1 MENLQKE
8 LEKLK
13 DIKPNVAIDDNS
25 LYLLIAIIAA
35 VLMLIIIAYFI
46 FKPKRKRKPTKKE
59 LAFKR
64 LKEIDL
70 NNSKEALYRV
80 SIDGAMFVNES
91 NKRLF
96 EEIERD
102 GVEYKYKKETKEL
115 SKDLRQKIESF
126 ISSIKLERKDDK

>member
-1 MENLQKE
+1 MILNEMISKIKE
-8 LEKLK
+8 YNYKNNTNFGYSISSLLSLK
-13 DIKPNVAIDDNS
+13 Q
-25 LYLLIAIIAA
+25 
-35 VLMLIIIAYFI
+35 
-46 FKPKRKRKPTKKE
+46 RKPTKKE

-80 SIDGAMFVNES
+80 SIDGAMFVSES

-96 EEIERD
+96 EEIERE

-115 SKDLRQKIESF
+115 SEDLRQKIESF